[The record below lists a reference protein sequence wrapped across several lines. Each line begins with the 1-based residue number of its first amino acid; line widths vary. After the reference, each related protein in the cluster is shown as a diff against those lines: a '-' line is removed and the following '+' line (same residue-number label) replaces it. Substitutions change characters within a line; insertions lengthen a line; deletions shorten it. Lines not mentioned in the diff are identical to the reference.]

1 MPVNMWSG
9 SDERVVTA
17 TAAAWNE
24 KETKARVVVV
34 ESSRENSRNTPSDD
48 DEEECGATMVMKF
61 DGMNR

>member
-9 SDERVVTA
+9 SDERVVT
-17 TAAAWNE
+17 WDE

-34 ESSRENSRNTPSDD
+34 ESSRENSRNTTSGDD
-48 DEEECGATMVMKF
+48 DDEECGATMVMKF